1 VHPFTPFPLY
11 IAAQFLFSRQHDREP
26 LDSKLQKIQDTLRN
40 LRRASSLAED
50 YLQMIASGTLSVED
64 QETYSDD
71 ILFTGNSDS

>member
-1 VHPFTPFPLY
+1 M
-11 IAAQFLFSRQHDREP
+11 AAQFLFSRQHDQGP
-26 LDSKLQKIQDTLRN
+26 LDSKLRKIQDNLRN

-50 YLQMIASGTLSVED
+50 YLQMITSGTLSVED